1 MLRAQR
7 TSTTELKIALYLG
20 ALAGVALL
28 VFLAVR
34 VDLAAM
40 VHVFTVAGWPLLGL
54 LPYRLLYFLPYAVGW
69 AILLRTVQ
77 GGGQVGLAYLFW
89 VATVREGIDRLLP
102 VASVGGG
109 VVGVRL
115 LRWRDVPTAG
125 ASASIIVEILL
136 TLFAVYLFFVVGV
149 LLLLSV
155 GMSLDGHPYLLLSV
169 VLTLPV
175 PVMTGW
181 LLRHGSVFKRMHGFL
196 MGFVSTTPP
205 SSEGAAAL
213 DREIQAILSRHRVV
227 LETGFLHF
235 LALLSGSFEVWFAL
249 RLFGH
254 PVDWRA
260 AIVLESLT
268 QGIRHVAFIIPA
280 GLGVQEAG
288 LILFGQAFGI
298 NAELALAVSMAK
310 RLREVLLGVASL
322 LSWQWAE
329 ARQMHRQWRAG
340 G

>member
-1 MLRAQR
+1 M
-7 TSTTELKIALYLG
+7 KIALYLG

-54 LPYRLLYFLPYAVGW
+54 LPYRMLYFLPYAIGW
-69 AILLRTVQ
+69 AILLRTVE
-77 GGGQVGLAYLFW
+77 GGRHVGLGYLFW

-115 LRWRDVPTAG
+115 LRWRDVPMAG

-136 TLFAVYLFFVVGV
+136 TLFALYLFFVLGV

-155 GMSLDGHPYLLLSV
+155 GMSLHGHPYLLLSLV
-169 VLTLPV
+169 VTLPV
-175 PVMTGW
+175 PVMTAW

-196 MGFVSTTPP
+196 MGFVTTSPP
-205 SSEGAAAL
+205 SSEAAASL
-213 DREIQAILSRHRVV
+213 DREVQTMLSRHRVL
-227 LETGFLHF
+227 LETCSLHF
-235 LALLSGSFEVWFAL
+235 LALVSGSFEVWFAL

-254 PVDWRA
+254 PVDWTA
-260 AIVLESLT
+260 AIVLESFT
-268 QGIRHVAFIIPA
+268 QGLRHVAFVIPA
-280 GLGVQEAG
+280 GLGVQEAA
-288 LILFGQAFGI
+288 LILFGQTFGVD
-298 NAELALAVSMAK
+298 AELALAVSMAK
-310 RLREVLLGVASL
+310 RLREVLLGVAAL

-329 ARQMHRQWRAG
+329 ARHMHKQWRAG